1 MEYKRTDIRNKLLK
15 TIKCLYMTLAL
26 LIIIQSNECK

>member
-1 MEYKRTDIRNKLLK
+1 MEYKRTDIRNKLLRI
-15 TIKCLYMTLAL
+15 IKCLYMTPA